1 MKTKLQNYDKYKS
14 SGLDWLGDI
23 PDGWEVRRV
32 KEIFNNFG
40 SGSTPQSSNISFY
53 EDSTI
58 SWLNTTDLDN
68 GYIYNTKEK
77 ITNKALKETN
87 LKIYPQNSLVIA
99 MYGQGKTRATVGL
112 LKIKTCTNQACC
124 VMYKTLNSDE
134 KYILWWFINKYEDI
148 RSINIGATQPN
159 MNKDFVRFLCLAK
172 PQLQTQIAIAE
183 YLDTQTT
190 KIDQEIELLTTKVS
204 KYKNLKQTLISNAV
218 TKGVDKSAQLKPTG
232 VEWIGD
238 IPQRWEVRRLKEVSN
253 LQTGNSIADKN
264 LHLEKVEAIPYI
276 ATKDINIENQE
287 IEYQNGIY
295 ISKSD
300 LSFRIAKVNTI
311 LLCIEGGS
319 AGKKIAITNQN
330 ICYVNKLVGISPK
343 TKSINYRYQY
353 YFVQSNLFK
362 YQFFYVINGLIG
374 GVSVNTLKSQLI
386 LVPPLKIQ
394 QQIADYLDQQT
405 GKIDQ
410 IITTINTKII
420 KLREYRKVLV
430 NDVVTGRVKIEV

>member
-1 MKTKLQNYDKYKS
+1 M
-14 SGLDWLGDI
+14 
-23 PDGWEVRRV
+23 
-32 KEIFNNFG
+32 
-40 SGSTPQSSNISFY
+40 
-53 EDSTI
+53 
-58 SWLNTTDLDN
+58 
-68 GYIYNTKEK
+68 
-77 ITNKALKETN
+77 
-87 LKIYPQNSLVIA
+87 
-99 MYGQGKTRATVGL
+99 
-112 LKIKTCTNQACC
+112 
-124 VMYKTLNSDE
+124 
-134 KYILWWFINKYEDI
+134 
-148 RSINIGATQPN
+148 
-159 MNKDFVRFLCLAK
+159 
-172 PQLQTQIAIAE
+172 
-183 YLDTQTT
+183 
-190 KIDQEIELLTTKVS
+190 
-204 KYKNLKQTLISNAV
+204 
-218 TKGVDKSAQLKPTG
+218 
-232 VEWIGD
+232 
-238 IPQRWEVRRLKEVSN
+238 
-253 LQTGNSIADKN
+253 
-264 LHLEKVEAIPYI
+264 EKVEAIPYI